1 MFSIH
6 VELLKKSELFKLP
19 KPKNNYT
26 VYGYFPSESYPRFYS
41 LKFRLWALQ
50 TLTNF
55 YNKMTLFIWK
65 TPQTNI
71 FDNLDIFFVFIR
83 SQLFWLFR
91 HPFPFS
97 MIGRKLVKPLS
108 KTDQN
113 TQNLSFKWRHKWRH
127 KCVRIR
133 ITHVKSSKLLILI
146 AHQLTF
152 LTHKPDFFPLWLF
165 SSPCN
170 FPTPSQYTVH
180 NHHFHTPSIVV
191 IKFEWLVR

>member
-41 LKFRLWALQ
+41 LQFRLWALQ

-108 KTDQN
+108 KTDQKLIKTLKIWVSN
-113 TQNLSFKWRHKWRH
+113 GVTNGVTNASVFGLLMSNHPNFSFSLPINSRFWL
-127 KCVRIR
+127 
-133 ITHVKSSKLLILI
+133 TN
-146 AHQLTF
+146 LTF
-152 LTHKPDFFPLWLF
+152 F

>member
-1 MFSIH
+1 MLSH
-6 VELLKKSELFKLP
+6 WKSLSYLSYRNLKIIIRYMVIFHLSLTL
-19 KPKNNYT
+19 
-26 VYGYFPSESYPRFYS
+26 ESYPRFYS
-41 LKFRLWALQ
+41 LQFRILALQ

-71 FDNLDIFFVFIR
+71 FDNLDVCFVFIR

-113 TQNLSFKWRHKWRH
+113 TQNLSFKWRHKWLH

-133 ITHVKSSKLLILI
+133 ITHEQHRVWIWKVNDFTQTSHS
-146 AHQLTF
+146 HCPS
-152 LTHKPDFFPLWLF
+152 THVSDSRTWHFFF
-165 SSPCN
+165 A
-170 FPTPSQYTVH
+170 V
-180 NHHFHTPSIVV
+180 
-191 IKFEWLVR
+191 